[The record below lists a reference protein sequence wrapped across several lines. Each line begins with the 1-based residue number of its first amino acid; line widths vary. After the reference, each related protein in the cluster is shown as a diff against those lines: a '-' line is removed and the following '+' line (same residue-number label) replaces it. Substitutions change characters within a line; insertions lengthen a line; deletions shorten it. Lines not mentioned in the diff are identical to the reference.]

1 MSKMNL
7 TEATMLALQGKLD
20 LKESRLPRKRAKKT
34 ENIDVNVDDKT
45 SVSVSEDVTVV
56 ETEEATIVVSEH
68 NEEIAPVEDV
78 AVPEEVIAIDEP
90 VEVVEVPVE
99 SDETII
105 PEEII
110 DEPVDTILP
119 DEPVEEP
126 VELEA
131 TEPEE
136 ETEEQE
142 VSEDEEEIE
151 ESKEVEEDKEK
162 IEESLASDGAD
173 EIEHDDRYENAGYG
187 HYNVFLARYI
197 ADTAEALGDDYSEWL
212 DRNSIEEIIDAIKED
227 DGAWESLNNAV
238 RDAIED
244 KVDWIRRDDPA
255 SRYYEGPIEES
266 KLEEVSSE
274 GVYSLQEIIVSEL
287 KNIKRLGGYIPGS
300 QNGAIA
306 GEYLKTLDD
315 TKLNELAQN
324 LAEDDNNEAIFNA
337 YHNFMFLL
345 ENKIAEISGLVLDKK
360 ATKLESY
367 KVEESEDYN
376 PAELDEEITVYD
388 VNEFVKSKFGVDYNT
403 FDYSTGA
410 SILVGE
416 TGECCIVDD
425 EAVGIR
431 CANTSEEFKLGIVDA
446 KTDGGIPIFPQYQ
459 AKVKV
464 QDIIDNAPSKTMKM
478 RDFFTRYNYN
488 SRCVEN
494 FRELLD
500 YLKQINFF
508 KKEEVAEEPKTEN
521 KKFSSKTFESAM
533 SKYFK
538 AKYKTVESVEVTKV
552 ARKSDAI
559 KVEAKLVNADN
570 ISKDIC
576 LEMKQIQTNGKF
588 TKYELVESK
597 GLLKE
602 NKQDTSKLIM
612 TTCNNNSV
620 LECKYLISK

>member
-68 NEEIAPVEDV
+68 SEEIAPVEDV
-78 AVPEEVIAIDEP
+78 VVPEEVIAIDEP

-126 VELEA
+126 VELEV

-151 ESKEVEEDKEK
+151 ESKEVEEEKEK

-212 DRNSIEEIIDAIKED
+212 DRNSIEEIIEAIKED
-227 DGAWESLNNAV
+227 DDAWESLNNAV

-255 SRYYEGPIEES
+255 SRYYEGPVEES
-266 KLEEVSSE
+266 KEVAEEK
-274 GVYSLQEIIVSEL
+274 EL
-287 KNIKRLGGYIPGS
+287 KI
-300 QNGAIA
+300 
-306 GEYLKTLDD
+306 
-315 TKLNELAQN
+315 
-324 LAEDDNNEAIFNA
+324 EAF
-337 YHNFMFLL
+337 
-345 ENKIAEISGLVLDKK
+345 
-360 ATKLESY
+360 
-367 KVEESEDYN
+367 KVEESENYDTPHLNEDITIYDIQ
-376 PAELDEEITVYD
+376 AFVDSELGEQYD
-388 VNEFVKSKFGVDYNT
+388 A
-403 FDYSTGA
+403 FDYTPNA
-410 SILVGE
+410 CILVGPE
-416 TGECCIVDD
+416 GQGCIVDY
-425 EAVGIR
+425 EAVGPKFE
-431 CANTSEEFKLGIVDA
+431 NTSSEIKLGIVDA
-446 KTDGGIPIFPQYQ
+446 KQEDGGIPIFPQYQ

-464 QDIIDNAPSKTMKM
+464 QDILEKAPSKVVKM
-478 RDFFTRYNYN
+478 RDFFTKYNYN
-488 SRCVEN
+488 SRCLNN
-494 FRELLD
+494 FKELIG
-500 YLKQINFF
+500 YLNDIKYFNN
-508 KKEEVAEEPKTEN
+508 EEVVEEPKTEN

-576 LEMKQIQTNGKF
+576 LEMKQVQTNGKF

-597 GLLKE
+597 WLLKE

>member
-68 NEEIAPVEDV
+68 SEEIAPVEDV
-78 AVPEEVIAIDEP
+78 VVPEEVIAIDEP

-126 VELEA
+126 VELEV

-151 ESKEVEEDKEK
+151 ESKEVEEEKEK

-212 DRNSIEEIIDAIKED
+212 DRNSIEEIIEAIKED

-255 SRYYEGPIEES
+255 SRYYEGTVEESKEVAEEKEVKLEAYKIEES
-266 KLEEVSSE
+266 V
-274 GVYSLQEIIVSEL
+274 
-287 KNIKRLGGYIPGS
+287 
-300 QNGAIA
+300 
-306 GEYLKTLDD
+306 D
-315 TKLNELAQN
+315 
-324 LAEDDNNEAIFNA
+324 FNPP
-337 YHNFMFLL
+337 
-345 ENKIAEISGLVLDKK
+345 ELDK
-360 ATKLESY
+360 
-367 KVEESEDYN
+367 
-376 PAELDEEITVYD
+376 EITVYD
-388 VNEFVKSKFGVDYNT
+388 VNEFVKSKFGAEYDT

-576 LEMKQIQTNGKF
+576 LEMKQVQTNGKF

-597 GLLKE
+597 WLLTE